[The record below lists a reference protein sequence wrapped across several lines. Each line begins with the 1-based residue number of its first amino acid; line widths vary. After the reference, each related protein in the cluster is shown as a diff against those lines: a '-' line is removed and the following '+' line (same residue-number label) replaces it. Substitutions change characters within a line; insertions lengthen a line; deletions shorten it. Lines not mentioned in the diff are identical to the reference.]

1 MVSRSRSRSRSRNR
15 SRKIN
20 LRSLFLTESERRKSR
35 SRSGSK
41 SSKSSKSNPTSSFGR
56 INAIMNIDSDEK
68 ALEQINAIKSG
79 SKMYTIHKADWCGY
93 CVQLMEKLNKLMK
106 EFNKAGKKIT
116 IQISTVNDDK
126 LEMYNGIRT
135 KNGLSPVEA
144 VSSYPTIIR
153 EQKVG
158 PSNQTTAERVGQDQL
173 IETVNSTVTENPS
186 SMTSGTPMSMTT
198 EGSLVEEKEEETPNS
213 ITPIAASS
221 SSTVP
226 PIDPPSFE
234 ADEIVVAKNGN
245 SNNSN
250 QKSVQ
255 NGGYGLYPAIASTAY
270 HLAPAGILLATA
282 AATFKCRKGKG
293 RRNRSRKGKG
303 RR

>member
-1 MVSRSRSRSRSRNR
+1 
-15 SRKIN
+15 
-20 LRSLFLTESERRKSR
+20 
-35 SRSGSK
+35 
-41 SSKSSKSNPTSSFGR
+41 
-56 INAIMNIDSDEK
+56 MNIDSEEK

-126 LEMYNGIRT
+126 LAMYSDMRI

-144 VSSYPTIIR
+144 VSSYPTIIS

-158 PSNQTTAERVGQDQL
+158 PSNQTNTQRVGQDQL
-173 IETVNSTVTENPS
+173 IETVNSTVIGNS
-186 SMTSGTPMSMTT
+186 SNTTSGTPMSMTT

-213 ITPIAASS
+213 VTPNSITPIATSS

-234 ADEIVVAKNGN
+234 ADELEISSN
-245 SNNSN
+245 SKLNST
-250 QKSVQ
+250 QK
-255 NGGYGLYPAIASTAY
+255 GGYGLYPAIASTAY
-270 HLAPAGILLATA
+270 HLAPAGILLAAA

-293 RRNRSRKGKG
+293 RRNRTRKGKG